1 MKGLSVYLFFLF
13 FCLHTAF
20 AQRVIVRGR
29 VTDAKTGETLSD
41 ANVLEMNSSTGM
53 ATNAYGLYSITL
65 HTGRCVLQ
73 CSMLGYTT
81 WSDTLQLSDNTVV
94 DIALQP
100 NDYLLKGVEVL
111 GARKHSGQF
120 MLDAQKIQ
128 ALPVVGGEPDLIKTL
143 QFLPGVQSGNEGANN
158 ISVRGSNQWG
168 NLVLLDEAVV
178 YNPTHVLSFFSV
190 FNNDAIQRWT
200 CISPIFH

>member
-1 MKGLSVYLFFLF
+1 
-13 FCLHTAF
+13 
-20 AQRVIVRGR
+20 
-29 VTDAKTGETLSD
+29 
-41 ANVLEMNSSTGM
+41 MNSSTGM

-143 QFLPGVQSGNEGANN
+143 QFLRECRVAMRGQTIFLYGAVTNGE
-158 ISVRGSNQWG
+158 IWSCWMR
-168 NLVLLDEAVV
+168 L
-178 YNPTHVLSFFSV
+178 
-190 FNNDAIQRWT
+190 
-200 CISPIFH
+200 

>member
-1 MKGLSVYLFFLF
+1 
-13 FCLHTAF
+13 
-20 AQRVIVRGR
+20 
-29 VTDAKTGETLSD
+29 
-41 ANVLEMNSSTGM
+41 
-53 ATNAYGLYSITL
+53 
-65 HTGRCVLQ
+65 
-73 CSMLGYTT
+73 MLGYTT

-190 FNNDAIQRWT
+190 FNNDAIQKVDLYKSYFPLKMAADLHRLLMSVCAKAIVKSANEVQVWD
-200 CISPIFH
+200 

>member
-1 MKGLSVYLFFLF
+1 MKGLSVYLFFSFLSAY
-13 FCLHTAF
+13 CLCPTS
-20 AQRVIVRGR
+20 
-29 VTDAKTGETLSD
+29 DSTGACDGCKNRETLSD

-111 GARKHSGQF
+111 GA
-120 MLDAQKIQ
+120 
-128 ALPVVGGEPDLIKTL
+128 KT
-143 QFLPGVQSGNEGANN
+143 
-158 ISVRGSNQWG
+158 
-168 NLVLLDEAVV
+168 
-178 YNPTHVLSFFSV
+178 
-190 FNNDAIQRWT
+190 
-200 CISPIFH
+200 